1 MTGFEIAL
9 ETGFSMVRA
18 VKETVDTLPSDAA
31 GESNAGSTKIE
42 AITLRE
48 VQMPLVHFFETSFG
62 RIYSRRILLV
72 TVEGGGLRGWGEC
85 VAGEN
90 PFYSSEWIESAWP
103 TITKFLAPMLLG
115 KTVSQ
120 GREAP
125 ALLLQVRGHRMAKAA
140 LENALWDMEAQEK
153 KQPLWKLLGGSRTQ
167 IPCGVS
173 IGIQD
178 SHEQLLDKIANELAA
193 GYRRIKLKVKPGW
206 DVNVLEKVRARWP
219 DITLSVD
226 ANSAYTLDQTEQ
238 LREFDQF
245 NLLMIEQPLWNDDI
259 YYHAR
264 LQKQL
269 RTSIC
274 LDESIEHARD
284 AAFAVEAGAC
294 RIINIKVGRV
304 GGFSE
309 AKKVHDVC
317 QANRIPVWCGG
328 MLESGIGR
336 SHNIAL
342 STLENF
348 SLPGDVSA
356 SKRYWK
362 EDIVDPEVEVSRE
375 GFISLRDE
383 PGTGYRV
390 REDLI
395 EKLTVKKEVVLE
407 G

>member
-1 MTGFEIAL
+1 MEIL
-9 ETGFSMVRA
+9 
-18 VKETVDTLPSDAA
+18 
-31 GESNAGSTKIE
+31 
-42 AITLRE
+42 
-48 VQMPLVHFFETSFG
+48 
-62 RIYSRRILLV
+62 
-72 TVEGGGLRGWGEC
+72 
-85 VAGEN
+85 
-90 PFYSSEWIESAWP
+90 
-103 TITKFLAPMLLG
+103 
-115 KTVSQ
+115 
-120 GREAP
+120 
-125 ALLLQVRGHRMAKAA
+125 
-140 LENALWDMEAQEK
+140 
-153 KQPLWKLLGGSRTQ
+153 
-167 IPCGVS
+167 CGVS

-178 SHEQLLDKIANELAA
+178 SHEQLMEKIATELAA

-226 ANSAYTLDQTEQ
+226 ANSAYTLDQVEH

-245 NLLMIEQPLWNDDI
+245 HLLMIEQPLWNDDL

-264 LQKQL
+264 LQKAL
-269 RTSIC
+269 RTAIC

-284 AAFAVEAGAC
+284 AACAVETGAC

-304 GGFSE
+304 GGFTE

-317 QANRIPVWCGG
+317 RANRIPVWCGG

-362 EDIVDPEVEVSRE
+362 EDIIEPEVEVSRE
-375 GFISLRDE
+375 GTIAVRDE

-395 EKLTVKKEVVLE
+395 EKLTVRKEVVRV
-407 G
+407 GSK